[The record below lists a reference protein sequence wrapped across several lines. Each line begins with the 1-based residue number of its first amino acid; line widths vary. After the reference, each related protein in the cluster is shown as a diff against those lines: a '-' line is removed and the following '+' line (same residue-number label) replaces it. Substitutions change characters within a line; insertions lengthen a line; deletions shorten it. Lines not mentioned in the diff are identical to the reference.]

1 MGIWGYEKSKRCVTP
16 QKLVMSTKRYPQVLI
31 EYKAP
36 NSCFGKISALQ
47 SFPRGLPI
55 DTVLDTGSS
64 LFGTS
69 VLYLGM
75 LKRRKT
81 TANLVLVFQSR
92 LGLFSCCSLI
102 YPYIPDLLFC
112 AYEGSCNQVC
122 RKKIKIKLY
131 IFPNCIVH

>member
-92 LGLFSCCSLI
+92 LCLFSRSPF
-102 YPYIPDLLFC
+102 Y
-112 AYEGSCNQVC
+112 VV
-122 RKKIKIKLY
+122 RLY
-131 IFPNCIVH
+131 IHIFLICCFVFTKGRVTRFVEKK